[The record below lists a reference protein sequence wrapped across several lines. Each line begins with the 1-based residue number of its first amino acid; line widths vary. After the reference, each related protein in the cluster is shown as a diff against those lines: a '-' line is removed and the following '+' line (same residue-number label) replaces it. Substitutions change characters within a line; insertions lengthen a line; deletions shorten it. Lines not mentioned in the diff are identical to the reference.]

1 MYDIFIVAII
11 FGATFGVFY
20 LYFSTRNKE
29 RLSLIE
35 KGADASLFYS
45 AKKKKTYPW
54 LTLKFGM
61 LFVGIAVGTAI
72 GILVISSNSSMNYQ
86 LERLFIFSMIFLF
99 GGLSLIG
106 NFMVERKLSKK
117 DDEVEEK

>member
-1 MYDIFIVAII
+1 MSEVVIVLII
-11 FGATFGVFY
+11 FGALFGVVY
-20 LYFSTRNKE
+20 LFFSTRHKE

-45 AKKKKTYPW
+45 AKKKKTLPW
-54 LTLKFGM
+54 VTLKFGM
-61 LFVGIAVGTAI
+61 LFVGVAVGTAI
-72 GILVISSNSSMNYQ
+72 GILVISSNSSMNHQ

-99 GGLSLIG
+99 GGISLIW

-117 DDEVEEK
+117 DDEAE

>member
-1 MYDIFIVAII
+1 MDDIFIVAII

-29 RLSLIE
+29 RLALIE

-45 AKKKKTYPW
+45 AKKKKTHPW

-72 GILVISSNSSMNYQ
+72 GILFTNSFSIYP
-86 LERLFIFSMIFLF
+86 EELFLFSMIFLF
-99 GGLSLIG
+99 GGLSLVW
-106 NFMVERKLSKK
+106 NFMIERKLSKK
-117 DDEVEEK
+117 DDEGEEK

>member
-72 GILVISSNSSMNYQ
+72 GILLNSNFSLYP
-86 LERLFIFSMIFLF
+86 EELFLFSMIFLF
-99 GGLSLIG
+99 GGLSLIW
-106 NFMVERKLSKK
+106 NFMLERKLSKK
-117 DDEVEEK
+117 DDEAE

>member
-1 MYDIFIVAII
+1 MSEVVIVLII
-11 FGATFGVFY
+11 FGALFGVVY
-20 LYFSTRNKE
+20 LFFSTRHKE

-45 AKKKKTYPW
+45 TKKKKTFPW
-54 LTLKFGM
+54 VTLKFGM
-61 LFVGIAVGTAI
+61 LFVGVAVGTAI
-72 GILVISSNSSMNYQ
+72 GVLLNSS
-86 LERLFIFSMIFLF
+86 LSIHPEELFLLSMIFLF

-117 DDEVEEK
+117 DDEAE

>member
-1 MYDIFIVAII
+1 MSEVIIVAII
-11 FGATFGVFY
+11 FGALFGVFY

-45 AKKKKTYPW
+45 AKKKKTHPW

-61 LFVGIAVGTAI
+61 LFVGVAVGTAI
-72 GILVISSNSSMNYQ
+72 GVLLTNSFSIKA
-86 LERLFIFSMIFLF
+86 EELFALSMIFLF
-99 GGLSLIG
+99 GGLSLIW
-106 NFMVERKLSKK
+106 NFMIERKLCKK
-117 DDEVEEK
+117 DDEAEGK

>member
-1 MYDIFIVAII
+1 MSDVIIVAII
-11 FGATFGVFY
+11 FGAFFGVFY

-45 AKKKKTYPW
+45 AKKKKTLPW
-54 LTLKFGM
+54 ITLKIGM

-72 GILVISSNSSMNYQ
+72 GILFSNSISSAGYE
-86 LERLFIFSMIFLF
+86 LRPLFIISMIFLF
-99 GGLSLIG
+99 GGLSLIW
-106 NFMVERKLSKK
+106 NFMLERKLSKK
-117 DDEVEEK
+117 DDEAE

>member
-1 MYDIFIVAII
+1 MSEVVIVLIVFGAI
-11 FGATFGVFY
+11 FGVVY
-20 LYFSTRNKE
+20 LFFSTRHKE

-35 KGADASLFYS
+35 KGADASLFYQ
-45 AKKKKTYPW
+45 AKKKKTLPW
-54 LTLKFGM
+54 VTLKFGM
-61 LFVGIAVGTAI
+61 LLVGIAVGTAI

-106 NFMVERKLSKK
+106 NFMIERKLRKK
-117 DDEVEEK
+117 DDEAE

>member
-1 MYDIFIVAII
+1 MSEVVIVLII
-11 FGATFGVFY
+11 FGAFFGVFY

-45 AKKKKTYPW
+45 AKKKKTHPW

-72 GILVISSNSSMNYQ
+72 GILFSNSISADYQ
-86 LERLFIFSMIFLF
+86 LGRLFIFSMIFLF
-99 GGLSLIG
+99 GGLSLIW
-106 NFMVERKLSKK
+106 NFMLERKLSKK
-117 DDEVEEK
+117 DDEAE

>member
-1 MYDIFIVAII
+1 MSDVIIVLII

-35 KGADASLFYS
+35 KGADANLFYS
-45 AKKKKTYPW
+45 AKKKKTLPW
-54 LTLKFGM
+54 VTLKFGM
-61 LFVGIAVGTAI
+61 LFVGIAFGAAI
-72 GILVISSNSSMNYQ
+72 GILLMSSFSIYP
-86 LERLFIFSMIFLF
+86 EELFLISMIFLF

-106 NFMVERKLSKK
+106 NFIVERKLSKK
-117 DDEVEEK
+117 DDEAE

>member
-1 MYDIFIVAII
+1 MSDVVIVLII
-11 FGATFGVFY
+11 FGAFFGVVY
-20 LYFSTRNKE
+20 LFFSTRHKE

-45 AKKKKTYPW
+45 AKKKKTLPW
-54 LTLKFGM
+54 ITLKIGM

-72 GILVISSNSSMNYQ
+72 GILINNSVSSMDFQ

-99 GGLSLIG
+99 GGISLIW
-106 NFMVERKLSKK
+106 NFMIERKLRKK
-117 DDEVEEK
+117 DDEAE